1 MLKIYSTIET
11 GNIVAWILKGL
22 EPEAVNNSQRETT
35 MQLESKDKLI
45 KTKKAPTELSDTN
58 QEDLKEDVLE
68 KRKLDVLS
76 GAVIGENVFFQKTL
90 QTTVNEGLDDMVSQA
105 RRYKENPLSS
115 RTGYVAEADHCAT
128 FNTRKALERDKTRAV
143 RQPNGNH
150 GDYKIVKGD
159 KVVVEGEVKYYG
171 SAEKTENSMR
181 KYDDQQLVGPSDQIK
196 EIKEIAR
203 KKAAKGNASSNDTRQ
218 QTAREHEAVEKN
230 VSDSITDCE
239 TKSTPRTRKE
249 AKKITRKATKG
260 KVAPED
266 VMPPL
271 GESVGTAMKSG
282 GLSGA
287 KMGMGF
293 TAVVSGVSNINA
305 WVKDEKNGQEALF
318 DAAKDIATG
327 TIDGGVKGAVA
338 SGATVLAIH
347 AATMTTSTVAKTVLR
362 SNAPVVAAIT
372 AFDVAKDVF
381 NFANGNIDG
390 AEFCKKTTRNCAVAG
405 AGWAGAETGAVF
417 GSFLGPIGTVAGGV
431 VGGMIGCFLA
441 GSWFD

>member
-1 MLKIYSTIET
+1 M
-11 GNIVAWILKGL
+11 
-22 EPEAVNNSQRETT
+22 
-35 MQLESKDKLI
+35 
-45 KTKKAPTELSDTN
+45 TKKYLTN
-58 QEDLKEDVLE
+58 NVNAQLGTAISEKSVLE
-68 KRKLDVLS
+68 ENDRKKKTSEMIS
-76 GAVIGENVFFQKTL
+76 GAAMGENFHFREVLENTI
-90 QTTVNEGLDDMVSQA
+90 NEGLDDMVSQA
-105 RRYKENPLSS
+105 RRYKENPLHS

-128 FNTRKALERDKTRAV
+128 FNTRKALERDNTRAV

-159 KVVVEGEVKYYG
+159 KVLVEGEVKYNG

-181 KYDDQQLVGPSDQIK
+181 KYEDQQLVGPSDQI
-196 EIKEIAR
+196 EDIKEIAR

-230 VSDSITDCE
+230 VSDSITDGE

-249 AKKITRKATKG
+249 AKKITSKATKG

-287 KMGMGF
+287 KIGMGF

-305 WVKDEKNGQEALF
+305 WVKDDKNGQEALV

-327 TIDGGVKGAVA
+327 TIDGGVKGAAA

-347 AATMTTSTVAKTVLR
+347 AATLTTSTVAKTVLR

-372 AFDVAKDVF
+372 AVDVAKDVF
-381 NFANGNIDG
+381 DLANGNIDG
-390 AEFCKKTTRNCAVAG
+390 AEFCEKTTRNCAVAG
-405 AGWAGAETGAVF
+405 AG
-417 GSFLGPIGTVAGGV
+417 
-431 VGGMIGCFLA
+431 
-441 GSWFD
+441 